1 MAVRVCETKD
11 VPPGEARRYSL
22 DGREVAVVNL
32 GDEGFRALDAICSH
46 AKYYLDE
53 GEVDVDLALVQVVLR
68 VAADR
73 VERAEPLVA
82 QVHDRDLTSVEGVA
96 PRLAGRHVFRLADA
110 HGHQRMPSA
119 SSAAIAASAPTRTS
133 SICTRSSTS
142 WKNPVTISRSASSWG
157 IPRDSR

>member
-53 GEVDVDLALVQVVLR
+53 GEVDVDLATI
-68 VAADR
+68 
-73 VERAEPLVA
+73 ECPK
-82 QVHDRDLTSVEGVA
+82 HGSTFDLNTG
-96 PRLAGRHVFRLADA
+96 
-110 HGHQRMPSA
+110 SA
-119 SSAAIAASAPTRTS
+119 KTLPATQ
-133 SICTRSSTS
+133 
-142 WKNPVTISRSASSWG
+142 PVDTFAVTVDGDDVMIEV
-157 IPRDSR
+157 

>member
-53 GEVDVDLALVQVVLR
+53 GGVDVDL
-68 VAADR
+68 
-73 VERAEPLVA
+73 ETIECPK
-82 QVHDRDLTSVEGVA
+82 HGSTFDLNTG
-96 PRLAGRHVFRLADA
+96 
-110 HGHQRMPSA
+110 SA
-119 SSAAIAASAPTRTS
+119 KTLPATQ
-133 SICTRSSTS
+133 
-142 WKNPVTISRSASSWG
+142 PVDTFTVTVDGDDVMIEV
-157 IPRDSR
+157 